1 MPTYEYRCKSCD
13 QHFTEVQT
21 LSEHA
26 QARPEC
32 PKCHGHDV
40 ELVYSA
46 VSVKTSRKA

>member
-13 QHFTEVQT
+13 HHFTEVQT
-21 LSEHA
+21 LSEHEK
-26 QARPEC
+26 ARPEC

-40 ELVYSA
+40 EFVYGA